1 MDKNIS
7 RRLKVKTVDIQ
18 AQVRKYGRLNFIK
31 GELLKRGLT
40 LKQFAEILGVSESFL
55 YQMLHKD
62 AKSRRVAKE
71 IERFL
76 EVPEGSLFPYVL
88 EPVENSKKNSEEFRK
103 E

>member
-1 MDKNIS
+1 M
-7 RRLKVKTVDIQ
+7 KTVDIQ

>member
-1 MDKNIS
+1 MPTTVNI
-7 RRLKVKTVDIQ
+7 KQQIKKFGKI
-18 AQVRKYGRLNFIK
+18 NFIK

-62 AKSRRVAKE
+62 AKSRRIAKE
-71 IERFL
+71 IEKFL

-88 EPVENSKKNSEEFRK
+88 EPVENSKKNSEEFKKERK
-103 E
+103 

>member
-1 MDKNIS
+1 
-7 RRLKVKTVDIQ
+7 VKTVDIQ